1 MRSDTQTSGI
11 GGVPVAAPAPTAS
24 DKIPAHVWRTAGVV
38 VFGAV
43 MGMLDTS
50 LVNIGL
56 RTIGNDLGASLATI
70 QWVASAY
77 LLALGVS
84 LTVCGW
90 LARRVGVTRLWLGA
104 LVAFTLTSVA
114 CAFAPTAGWLIG
126 MRVLQGLAAGLMIPA
141 GQTILGQAAGPQR
154 MGRVMGVVGIA
165 VVGAPAIGPTIGG
178 LMLAH
183 WSWEW
188 LFLINIPFGLIG
200 LALGLRYLP
209 ESSGMPMQRLD
220 VLGVVLAGGG
230 VSAVVYGLSEIGTTG
245 SVTSLSVWLPVVLGL
260 AGLAGFLT
268 RALRSERPLLDVRLF
283 AIPGFRAATTAGF
296 FAGGAMFGVMV
307 LLPLYFQVL
316 HGTGLIRTG
325 VDLLSYGVGGI
336 VMLPLGGRLTDRFGG
351 GRVAVVG
358 NLAIAAAVLP
368 LAFLP
373 ADANGILIQ
382 FLLFVAGMATGVGA
396 MPLVSSAYAAV
407 RREQLPDATA
417 FVNIMQRVGGA
428 VGVALAAV
436 ILSRAAA
443 FGWSPAAAYHLAFA
457 ALAGLSLTAS
467 AASLVLR
474 NQQRRASRLAAT
486 GGAGAT
492 LDR

>member
-1 MRSDTQTSGI
+1 MTQMRSDTRTSDAGGI
-11 GGVPVAAPAPTAS
+11 ATGSPAPADS

-38 VFGAV
+38 VFGAI

-56 RTIGNDLGASLATI
+56 RTIGTDLGASLATI

-90 LARRVGVTRLWLGA
+90 LARRIGVTRLWMGA
-104 LVAFTLTSVA
+104 LVAFTLTSTA

-200 LALGLRYLP
+200 LGLGLRYLP
-209 ESSGMPMQRLD
+209 RTAGVPMPRLD
-220 VLGVVLAGGG
+220 VLGVALAGGG
-230 VSAVVYGLSEIGTTG
+230 VSAIVYGLSEIGVTG
-245 SVTSLSVWLPVVLGL
+245 SVTSMSVWLPVVLG
-260 AGLAGFLT
+260 AVGLAGFLF
-268 RALRSERPLLDVRLF
+268 RALRTERPLLDIRLF
-283 AIPGFRAATTAGF
+283 ANPAFRAANIASF

-325 VDLLSYGVGGI
+325 VDLLAYGLGGI

-351 GRVAVVG
+351 GRVAVLG
-358 NLAIAAAVLP
+358 NLLIAAAVLP
-368 LAFLP
+368 LVFLP
-373 ADANGILIQ
+373 ADANGVLIQ
-382 FLLFVAGMATGVGA
+382 FLLFAAGMATGVGA
-396 MPLVSSAYAAV
+396 MPLVSAAYASVERA
-407 RREQLPDATA
+407 QLPDATA
-417 FVNIMQRVGGA
+417 FVNILQRVGGA
-428 VGVALAAV
+428 VGVALVAV
-436 ILSRAAA
+436 ILSRATASDWA
-443 FGWSPAAAYHLAFA
+443 PVSGYHLAFA
-457 ALAGLSLTAS
+457 GLAAMSLVAS
-467 AASLVLR
+467 ALSTVLR
-474 NQQRRASRLAAT
+474 NHQRQA
-486 GGAGAT
+486 
-492 LDR
+492 

>member
-1 MRSDTQTSGI
+1 MTQTRSDAQTSGT
-11 GGVPVAAPAPTAS
+11 GGVAAGTPAPAAS

-56 RTIGNDLGASLATI
+56 RTIGTDLGASLATI

-90 LARRVGVTRLWLGA
+90 FARRVGVTRLWMGA

-126 MRVLQGLAAGLMIPA
+126 TRILQGLAAGLMIPA

-188 LFLINIPFGLIG
+188 LFLINVPFGLVG
-200 LALGLRYLP
+200 LVLGLRYLP
-209 ESSGMPMQRLD
+209 RSQGVPMQRLD
-220 VLGVVLAGGG
+220 VIGVVLAGGG
-230 VSAVVYGLSEIGTTG
+230 VSAVVYGLSEIGSTG

-260 AGLAGFLT
+260 VGLAGFLV
-268 RALRSERPLLDVRLF
+268 RALRTERPLLDLRLF
-283 AIPGFRAATTAGF
+283 GNRAFRAATTAGF

-307 LLPLYFQVL
+307 VLPLYFQVL

-325 VDLLSYGVGGI
+325 VDLLAYGLGGI
-336 VMLPLGGRLTDRFGG
+336 IMLPLGGRLTDRFGG
-351 GRVAVVG
+351 GRVAVLG

-368 LAFLP
+368 LAFLR
-373 ADANGILIQ
+373 ADASGILIQ
-382 FLLFVAGMATGVGA
+382 FLLFAAGMATGVGA
-396 MPLVSSAYAAV
+396 MPLVSSAYASV
-407 RREQLPDATA
+407 RHEQLPDATA
-417 FVNIMQRVGGA
+417 VVNISQRVGGA
-428 VGVALAAV
+428 VGVALVAV
-436 ILSRAAA
+436 ILSRATAS
-443 FGWSPAAAYHLAFA
+443 GWAPVSGYHLAFA
-457 ALAGLSLTAS
+457 ALAALSLTSS
-467 AASLVLR
+467 AASTILR
-474 NQQRRASRLAAT
+474 SHQRRA
-486 GGAGAT
+486 
-492 LDR
+492 

>member
-1 MRSDTQTSGI
+1 MRTDTQVSGS
-11 GGVPVAAPAPTAS
+11 GGVPAAAS
-24 DKIPAHVWRTAGVV
+24 EKIPAHVWRTAGVV

-56 RTIGNDLGASLATI
+56 RTIGADLGASLATI

-90 LARRVGVTRLWLGA
+90 LARRVGVTRLWMGA
-104 LVAFTLTSVA
+104 LVAFTLTSVM
-114 CAFAPTAGWLIG
+114 CAFAPTAGWLIA
-126 MRVLQGLAAGLMIPA
+126 MRILQGLAAGLMIPA

-188 LFLINIPFGLIG
+188 LFLINIPFGLMG

-209 ESSGMPMQRLD
+209 RTGGTATERLD
-220 VLGVVLAGGG
+220 VLGVVFAGGG

-260 AGLAGFLT
+260 AGLAGFLA
-268 RALRSERPLLDVRLF
+268 RALRSERSVLDVRLF
-283 AIPGFRAATTAGF
+283 GNPSFRAANIAGF
-296 FAGGAMFGVMV
+296 FSGGAMYGVMV

-325 VDLLSYGVGGI
+325 VDLLAYGLGGI

-351 GRVAVVG
+351 GRVAVLG
-358 NLAIAAAVLP
+358 NLVVAAAVLP

-373 ADANGILIQ
+373 ADANDVLIQ
-382 FLLFVAGMATGVGA
+382 FLLFAAGMATGVAA
-396 MPLVSSAYAAV
+396 MPLASAAYASV
-407 RREQLPDATA
+407 RRDQLPDASA
-417 FVNIMQRVGGA
+417 LVNIMQRIGGA
-428 VGVALAAV
+428 VGVALVAV
-436 ILSRAAA
+436 ILSRATASD
-443 FGWSPAAAYHLAFA
+443 WSLISGYQLAFA
-457 ALAGLSLTAS
+457 ALAVLSLAGSLAS
-467 AASLVLR
+467 TVLR
-474 NQQRRASRLAAT
+474 RHQGR
-486 GGAGAT
+486 AT
-492 LDR
+492 LEE

>member
-1 MRSDTQTSGI
+1 MTAPRPGT
-11 GGVPVAAPAPTAS
+11 PALAA
-24 DKIPAHVWRTAGVV
+24 DRIPGHVWRTAGVV

-50 LVNIGL
+50 LVTIGL
-56 RTIGNDLGASLATI
+56 RTIGTDLGAPLATV

-90 LARRVGVTRLWLGA
+90 FARRVVVSRLWRGA
-104 LVAFTLTSVA
+104 LAAFTLTSVA

-126 MRVLQGLAAGLMIPA
+126 TRVLQGLAAGLMIPA

-165 VVGAPAIGPTIGG
+165 VVGAPAIGPAVGG

-183 WSWEW
+183 WSWPW
-188 LFLINIPFGLIG
+188 LFLINVPFGLVA
-200 LALGLRYLP
+200 LALGWRYLP
-209 ESSGMPMQRLD
+209 PTRGVPGRRLD
-220 VLGVVLAGGG
+220 VIGVVLAGGG
-230 VSAVVYGLSEIGTTG
+230 VSAVVYGLSEIGSTG
-245 SVTSLSVWLPVVLGL
+245 SVTALPVWLPVLLGL
-260 AGLAGFLT
+260 AGLAGFLL
-268 RALRSERPLLDVRLF
+268 RAAGAEQPLLDVRLF
-283 AIPGFRAATTAGF
+283 GNPAFRAATSAGF
-296 FAGGAMFGVMV
+296 FAGGAMFGGMV

-325 VDLLSYGVGGI
+325 VDLLAYGLGGI

-351 GRVAVVG
+351 GRVAVLG
-358 NLAIAAAVLP
+358 NLAVAAAVLP

-373 ADANGILIQ
+373 ADANGVLLQ
-382 FLLFVAGMATGVGA
+382 LLLFAAGLATGVGA

-417 FVNIMQRVGGA
+417 IVNIMQRVGGA
-428 VGVALAAV
+428 VAVALVAV

-443 FGWSPAAAYHLAFA
+443 SGWAPVAGYHLAFA
-457 ALAGLSLTAS
+457 ALAALSLTAS
-467 AASLVLR
+467 AASIVLR
-474 NQQRRASRLAAT
+474 GAQRRAQ
-486 GGAGAT
+486 
-492 LDR
+492 DRHPIA

>member
-1 MRSDTQTSGI
+1 MRSDTQVSGS
-11 GGVPVAAPAPTAS
+11 GGVPAAPAAS
-24 DKIPAHVWRTAGVV
+24 EKIPAHVWRTAGVV

-56 RTIGNDLGASLATI
+56 RTIGADLGASLATI

-114 CAFAPTAGWLIG
+114 CAFAPTAGWLIA
-126 MRVLQGLAAGLMIPA
+126 MRILQGLAAGLMIPA

-188 LFLINIPFGLIG
+188 LFLINIPFGLMG

-209 ESSGMPMQRLD
+209 RTSGTPMERLD

-245 SVTSLSVWLPVVLGL
+245 SVTSPSVWLPVVLGL
-260 AGLAGFLT
+260 TALAGFLT
-268 RALRSERPLLDVRLF
+268 RTLRSERSVLDVRLF
-283 AIPGFRAATTAGF
+283 GNPSFRAANIAGF
-296 FAGGAMFGVMV
+296 FSGGAMFGVMV

-325 VDLLSYGVGGI
+325 VDLLLYGLGGI

-351 GRVAVVG
+351 GRVAVIG
-358 NLAIAAAVLP
+358 NLAVAAAVLP
-368 LAFLP
+368 FAFLA
-373 ADANGILIQ
+373 ADANGLLIQ
-382 FLLFVAGMATGVGA
+382 LLLFVAGMATGVAA
-396 MPLVSSAYAAV
+396 MPLASAAYASV
-407 RREQLPDATA
+407 RRDQLPDATA
-417 FVNIMQRVGGA
+417 LVNIMQRIGGA
-428 VGVALAAV
+428 VGVALVAV
-436 ILSRAAA
+436 ILSRATASD
-443 FGWSPAAAYHLAFA
+443 WSLTSGYQLAFA
-457 ALAGLSLTAS
+457 ALAALSLAGSLAS
-467 AASLVLR
+467 TVLR
-474 NQQRRASRLAAT
+474 RHQSR
-486 GGAGAT
+486 AT
-492 LDR
+492 LEG